1 LQTKQNLL
9 THYVDEHQKIEKL
22 VGSLEASGVGNL
34 DELND
39 KATHLRQHIEKVNTE
54 IRQFTFE
61 GNVSEL
67 EAGVQ
72 SFKSQLIDILST
84 LPSNEERQFSRTS
97 LTATEETITKMQ
109 SEMDTC
115 NSRKRRIDQDIQ
127 HILEAKE
134 TKCPKCGFV
143 WKEGVS
149 EKELEKLQGFS
160 KELQQRVDKAK
171 KEFDAAQE
179 FRDKIKEYSM
189 QQSRLRSLAYSYPK
203 AQNLFDW
210 LMEDDRIYHNP
221 SQYIS
226 MVDHWIAD
234 LHRHSRMWSLKQEL
248 EMIDKTIKSTE
259 AMSEGGTNH
268 ISETMQELDTKTQT
282 LTRELG
288 EVRKD
293 LDRLKEAVSLLDK
306 RDAWAEELSS
316 LLNQVE
322 ADKELQTV
330 ALKSEILGDLIR
342 SHQSQLA
349 SKTHKLSEKKALEG
363 IIADLETSLAEVEA
377 SHRANKLLASA
388 LSPTD
393 GVIAQQM
400 TAFIDCLVQQVNAV
414 IADIYS
420 YPLKVY
426 PCGIGSGELDYKFP
440 INAGNDMVDAKDIS
454 MGSEGQQEIIDFAF
468 KLVTI
473 LYLGFNDYP
482 LYLDELGSS
491 QDETH
496 LTNVMNYV
504 KLLIESHRH
513 SQLFMISHYAIGHGG
528 FTNAEVLVLDGTNIT
543 VPGRH
548 NDHAEFS

>member
-1 LQTKQNLL
+1 L
-9 THYVDEHQKIEKL
+9 
-22 VGSLEASGVGNL
+22 
-34 DELND
+34 
-39 KATHLRQHIEKVNTE
+39 
-54 IRQFTFE
+54 
-61 GNVSEL
+61 
-67 EAGVQ
+67 
-72 SFKSQLIDILST
+72 
-84 LPSNEERQFSRTS
+84 
-97 LTATEETITKMQ
+97 
-109 SEMDTC
+109 
-115 NSRKRRIDQDIQ
+115 
-127 HILEAKE
+127 
-134 TKCPKCGFV
+134 
-143 WKEGVS
+143 
-149 EKELEKLQGFS
+149 
-160 KELQQRVDKAK
+160 
-171 KEFDAAQE
+171 
-179 FRDKIKEYSM
+179 
-189 QQSRLRSLAYSYPK
+189 
-203 AQNLFDW
+203 
-210 LMEDDRIYHNP
+210 
-221 SQYIS
+221 
-226 MVDHWIAD
+226 
-234 LHRHSRMWSLKQEL
+234 
-248 EMIDKTIKSTE
+248 
-259 AMSEGGTNH
+259 
-268 ISETMQELDTKTQT
+268 QELDTKTQT
-282 LTRELG
+282 LSREIG

-306 RDAWAEELSS
+306 REAWAEELSD
-316 LLNQVE
+316 LLKKVE
-322 ADKELQTV
+322 ADKELQTI

-363 IIADLETSLAEVEA
+363 IIHDLETSLAEVEA

-440 INAGNDMVDAKDIS
+440 IKAGNDMVDAKDVS